1 MNPPEGK
8 GCLVQQVENNLKNMK
23 IKIKRIDK
31 TLPLPEYHTDGAVAF
46 DLYSRIDA
54 IIPSKSLSRLPTNVI
69 IATPKGYMLEI
80 KDRSSTLKK
89 KGLFV
94 STGYIDND
102 YCGESDEILLQVY
115 NLTDNEVKVEKEERL
130 GQGVFVKIDK
140 AIWEEVDIMDSNSRG
155 GFGSTDSK

>member
-1 MNPPEGK
+1 
-8 GCLVQQVENNLKNMK
+8 MK

-31 TLPLPEYHTDGAVAF
+31 TLPLPEYHSEGAVAF
-46 DLYSRIDA
+46 DLYSRLDVIV
-54 IIPSKSLSRLPTNVI
+54 PPKSLERLPTNI
-69 IATPKGYMLEI
+69 ILATPKGYMLEI

-115 NLTDNEVKVEKEERL
+115 NLTDDEVKIEKGERL
-130 GQGVFVKIDK
+130 GQGVFIKIET
-140 AIWEEVDIMDSNSRG
+140 AEWEEIEIMNNNCRG
-155 GFGSTDSK
+155 GFGSTGKK

>member
-1 MNPPEGK
+1 
-8 GCLVQQVENNLKNMK
+8 MK

-54 IIPSKSLSRLPTNVI
+54 IIPAKSLSRLPTNVI

-89 KGLFV
+89 KGLLV

-140 AIWEEVDIMDSNSRG
+140 AVWEEIDIMDSNSRG
-155 GFGSTDSK
+155 GFGSTDNK